1 MCRALCWEA
10 CSMSEVAVSS
20 SDCTEASENQL
31 YSLSIFYPPSIQLI
45 LMSTYHASD
54 TVLGIKD
61 VMKDSD
67 PWEVWDLQGKQL
79 STERE
84 HSCWG
89 ESSGRSYQTGTGLAR
104 TPYQRKG
111 KLSTCKQ
118 QK

>member
-1 MCRALCWEA
+1 
-10 CSMSEVAVSS
+10 MSEVAVSS

-67 PWEVWDLQGKQL
+67 QPLGSLGPTREAAFHRKRAFLLGRILRTLLSDRHRSSQNSLSEKRQTVNVQATKVEIELQSL
-79 STERE
+79 
-84 HSCWG
+84 
-89 ESSGRSYQTGTGLAR
+89 
-104 TPYQRKG
+104 
-111 KLSTCKQ
+111 
-118 QK
+118 